1 MAWFTAKNML
11 SRSRFI
17 DAFIEISGLFLAYRV
32 KEFWGV
38 MECVQRRSPMNR
50 SGSCTIIVFEKRL

>member
-11 SRSRFI
+11 SMSKFI

-32 KEFWGV
+32 KEVWGGDGICR
-38 MECVQRRSPMNR
+38 E
-50 SGSCTIIVFEKRL
+50 TITHDQIR